1 MPRRSLDFRGSTSPL
16 HLKPVAASVAS
27 PLEDLAG
34 RANRDFPRLFAAR
47 ERTKEGLTE
56 RSGRL
61 AGLSH
66 DKDASVVL
74 MGSWGRGEVTKSSD
88 DDFMLLVHGPERS
101 GGEVEPSVSKIAKVF
116 DSSPGMQGIFGVPVF
131 SKRLVQDI
139 GLDEDDNSN
148 FTRRLL
154 LMLESVPVT
163 GADAYG
169 EVRKEVLD
177 RYLDESIKAYRP
189 PRFFLN
195 DVVRYWRTICVD
207 FAGKEHEGPE
217 KWGLRNAKLRAS
229 RKILFAGG
237 LLPILE
243 CFRFDLPQI
252 RDYLEGQLKMLP
264 TDRIAECFLVHSA
277 IEPGARTFAA
287 YDEFVGRM
295 DDPEFRSD
303 LARVTRDNC
312 GDSAAFADVQR
323 IGHELQD
330 GLLALLYETRQL
342 PQVVR
347 DYAIF

>member
-1 MPRRSLDFRGSTSPL
+1 
-16 HLKPVAASVAS
+16 
-27 PLEDLAG
+27 
-34 RANRDFPRLFAAR
+34 
-47 ERTKEGLTE
+47 
-56 RSGRL
+56 
-61 AGLSH
+61 
-66 DKDASVVL
+66 
-74 MGSWGRGEVTKSSD
+74 MGSWGRGEVTESSD
-88 DDFMLLVHGPERS
+88 DDFMLLVQGDERADD
-101 GGEVEPSVSKIAKVF
+101 EVEPSVGQIAEVF
-116 DSSPGMQGIFGVPVF
+116 NSSPGKQEIFGVPVF
-131 SKRLVQDI
+131 SERLVQDI
-139 GLDEDDNSN
+139 GLGEDDNSN

-163 GADAYG
+163 GVDVYRA
-169 EVRKEVLD
+169 VRNEVLD

-217 KWGLRNAKLRAS
+217 KWGLRNAKLRTS

-243 CFRFDLPQI
+243 CFRFDLSGI
-252 RDYLEGQLKMLP
+252 RDYLAEQLNMLP
-264 TDRIAECFLVHSA
+264 TDRIAESFLVHRA

-295 DDPEFRSD
+295 DDPEFRKE
-303 LARVTRDNC
+303 LGKVTRDNSE
-312 GDSAAFADVQR
+312 GSAAFSDVQR
-323 IGHELQD
+323 LGHELQD